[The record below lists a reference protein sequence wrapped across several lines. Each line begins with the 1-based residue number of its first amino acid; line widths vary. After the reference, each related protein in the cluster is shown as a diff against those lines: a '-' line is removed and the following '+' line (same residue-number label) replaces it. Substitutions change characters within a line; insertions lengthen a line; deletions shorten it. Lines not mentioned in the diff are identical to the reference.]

1 MGDIFD
7 QAAQQAPSG
16 DIFDQAAAAMQPQAS
31 FSQRIG
37 ERLKQNFDLPQQAE
51 NVRQAVN
58 QALDPN
64 NHKTDGFHDLWEGL
78 KQTYKDPANMVADA
92 LSAYVGGQLHEPEP
106 GAPKPAQ
113 APAQAAPEGPSLTSR
128 VMDAAQPRI
137 QRAATRFL
145 MKRIPGAH
153 LAMDA
158 MDFARDVS
166 KTPEAP
172 PAPPTPQAPTGPPE
186 MWGKQIAAQ
195 EAPAPPAAMAE
206 AAPRNPAAQSIPRTL
221 SGESA
226 LRQVLTGQDNA
237 NLMKI
242 AKARGI
248 NVAKES
254 QLKPGVADNLLIKKV
269 IDDFSPDELQEFSD
283 KYLENSR
290 FSHKFGDIGPEAWKT
305 LSLQT
310 YFPELKLAAR
320 DTKEN
325 AGRDSEG
332 GPASAAHQYLIAR
345 RPDRSR
351 LNATAAGIAQE
362 NSRQES
368 GSGYRRTKPRHG
380 HPR

>member
-158 MDFARDVS
+158 MDFARDVA

-172 PAPPTPQAPTGPPE
+172 PAPPTPPLQLA
-186 MWGKQIAAQ
+186 
-195 EAPAPPAAMAE
+195 
-206 AAPRNPAAQSIPRTL
+206 R
-221 SGESA
+221 
-226 LRQVLTGQDNA
+226 LRCGA
-237 NLMKI
+237 
-242 AKARGI
+242 
-248 NVAKES
+248 
-254 QLKPGVADNLLIKKV
+254 
-269 IDDFSPDELQEFSD
+269 
-283 KYLENSR
+283 SR
-290 FSHKFGDIGPEAWKT
+290 
-305 LSLQT
+305 
-310 YFPELKLAAR
+310 
-320 DTKEN
+320 
-325 AGRDSEG
+325 
-332 GPASAAHQYLIAR
+332 
-345 RPDRSR
+345 
-351 LNATAAGIAQE
+351 
-362 NSRQES
+362 
-368 GSGYRRTKPRHG
+368 
-380 HPR
+380 